1 MHSQLTKDLFLA
13 YAKAGVN
20 YNLIAK
26 QLGIGRTVV
35 FAWRKE
41 LGLPAR
47 ARGRGAP
54 CRKQNK
60 KAAGV

>member
-13 YAKAGVN
+13 YAKAGTS
-20 YNLIAK
+20 YNMIAK
-26 QLGIGRTVV
+26 KLEIGRSAV

-54 CRKQNK
+54 CRKQKK
-60 KAAGV
+60 KATGV